1 MTKAAVRAQ
10 SVEERDHKY
19 DRHPSYS
26 ATWAGRRE
34 DRVHQWPSEMSEWG
48 EGSRAPS
55 GVGDRKSSI
64 VEMGHQVV
72 PLEPDRLEL
81 HPIWR
86 PSMPIR
92 GKSGLV
98 NTGSQSR
105 CPLPTSFSLI
115 ALTFPLKQKKRP
127 NVFNYS
133 NLAGDLTLSLVLV

>member
-1 MTKAAVRAQ
+1 MTKAAARAQ
-10 SVEERDHKY
+10 SVEEQDHKY

-55 GVGDRKSSI
+55 GVGDRKSST

-72 PLEPDRLEL
+72 PLEPDRPEL
-81 HPIWR
+81 HPIWG
-86 PSMPIR
+86 PSRSIR
-92 GKSGLV
+92 EKLGLV
-98 NTGSQSR
+98 NTGSQR
-105 CPLPTSFSLI
+105 HRPLPTSFTLI
-115 ALTFPLKQKKRP
+115 ALTFPFKKKKKP